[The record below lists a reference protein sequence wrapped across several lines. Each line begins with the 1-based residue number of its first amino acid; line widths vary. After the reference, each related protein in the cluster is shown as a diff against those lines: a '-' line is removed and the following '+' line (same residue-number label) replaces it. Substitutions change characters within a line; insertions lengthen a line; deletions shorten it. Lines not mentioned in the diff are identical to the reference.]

1 MSRTLACFSH
11 LRWNF
16 VYQRPQHLMT
26 RAAAHESIAYFEEP
40 VFSEIEAPRLD
51 HRIEHCNNSNDIT
64 VLVPQLPHGLDRELV
79 AGAQRQLVDEWLKD
93 KTAQDLTLWYYT
105 PMARAFT
112 DHIAA
117 SLIVYDCMDELA
129 AFAFPPAGLREHER
143 ELLSIADVVFTG
155 GPSLFRSKRG
165 LNPNVIEAP
174 SSIDRD
180 HFTQAR
186 SRQTPDPFDQAD
198 LIRPRLGFFGVID
211 ERMDLELVDAV
222 AAMRPQWSLVFLGP
236 VVKIDPAKLPRRN
249 NIHWLGQKPYGGL
262 PQYLANWDVAI
273 MPFAINEATRFI
285 SPTKTPEYLSGG
297 VPVVSTPVPD
307 VQQVYGRSGFVE
319 IAATPDA
326 FVSKAEAV
334 MRRER
339 APWLAGV
346 DAHLATL
353 SWDRTFG
360 IMRDAMQSA
369 RDSRNSNAAVMART
383 ASEQNIHV

>member
-1 MSRTLACFSH
+1 M
-11 LRWNF
+11 
-16 VYQRPQHLMT
+16 
-26 RAAAHESIAYFEEP
+26 
-40 VFSEIEAPRLD
+40 
-51 HRIEHCNNSNDIT
+51 
-64 VLVPQLPHGLDRELV
+64 
-79 AGAQRQLVDEWLKD
+79 
-93 KTAQDLTLWYYT
+93 
-105 PMARAFT
+105 
-112 DHIAA
+112 
-117 SLIVYDCMDELA
+117 
-129 AFAFPPAGLREHER
+129 
-143 ELLSIADVVFTG
+143 
-155 GPSLFRSKRG
+155 
-165 LNPNVIEAP
+165 
-174 SSIDRD
+174 
-180 HFTQAR
+180 
-186 SRQTPDPFDQAD
+186 
-198 LIRPRLGFFGVID
+198 RPRLGFFGVID